1 MMHIAVFCG
10 SSMGADAAYREAAEA
25 LGVKLAELGHT
36 AIYGGGNVGLMGVM
50 ADACLAN
57 GGRVIG
63 VIPEFLLGAEQGHEG
78 LFQLEIVDTMEERK
92 ARMMELADAF
102 LALPGG
108 PGTIEEIFTSYVL
121 RRLGRHEKPCL
132 VYNVNHYYD
141 TLEIFTEEMVR
152 NGFLPAAEKEK
163 LIFFDD
169 LRMLD
174 SLR

>member
-1 MMHIAVFCG
+1 MRVAIFCG
-10 SSMGADAAYREAAEA
+10 SSMGKDPAYAKAAEA

-36 AIYGGGNVGLMGVM
+36 AIYGGGNVGLMGIM

-57 GGRVIG
+57 GGSVIG
-63 VIPEFLLGAEQGHEG
+63 VIPEFLLEAEKGHEG
-78 LFQLEIVDTMEERK
+78 IFRLEIVDTMEERK

-108 PGTIEEIFTSYVL
+108 PGTMEEIFTSYVL

-141 TLEIFTEEMVR
+141 TLETFMEEMVQG
-152 NGFLPAAEKEK
+152 GFLPEEEKEK
-163 LIFFDD
+163 LVFFEN
-169 LRMLD
+169 LGMLD
-174 SLR
+174 AL